1 MLHQNCQDVD
11 PADMRPRVGTVT
23 VGSDDVE
30 RRGWGSWARI
40 KCDFWYES
48 LIVQV

>member
-23 VGSDDVE
+23 VGFDDVE
-30 RRGWGSWARI
+30 SPATRLRTLGL
-40 KCDFWYES
+40 ES
-48 LIVQV
+48 RVVPGMKV